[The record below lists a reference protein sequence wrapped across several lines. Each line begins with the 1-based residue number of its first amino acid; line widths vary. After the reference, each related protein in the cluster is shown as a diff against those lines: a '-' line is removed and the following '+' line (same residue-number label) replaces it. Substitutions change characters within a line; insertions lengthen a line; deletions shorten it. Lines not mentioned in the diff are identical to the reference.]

1 MLSGLLFRSSSI
13 VTSSKIY
20 KGIDEMPI
28 HNWFRLEDTGDLSWI
43 LKPNKRLYWFNLPSI
58 SKTAEDLSEAYFAK
72 HVLKGKYLQFLKLK
86 KKWALLIAKSI
97 ETQDRK
103 FEMEADMVNAEIERR
118 FPQVKNQKQISRQEA
133 FLSLESFMDLGV
145 LNPKEM
151 TVDEYYERL
160 EFSEKKAKKIEAEYK
175 KSKQDNG

>member
-1 MLSGLLFRSSSI
+1 
-13 VTSSKIY
+13 
-20 KGIDEMPI
+20 MPI
-28 HNWFRLEDTGDLSWI
+28 HNWFRLEETNDLLWI
-43 LKPNKRLYWFNLPSI
+43 LKPSRRLYWFNKPYL
-58 SKTAEDLSEAYFAK
+58 SKTAETLTESYFKK

-97 ETQDRK
+97 ETQDRR
-103 FEMEADMVNAEIERR
+103 FEMEADMVNADIERR
-118 FPQVKNQKQISRQEA
+118 FPQVKNRKELSRQEA

-145 LNPKEM
+145 LNPKKM

-175 KSKQDNG
+175 KNKAE